1 MNIFIKSLKSI
12 GKQFSYPSLSSV
24 SFVCILIC
32 TAANSGQT
40 YYEGQE
46 AESIIKSGELQEKI
60 KEEDHI
66 HLILEYK
73 ENVFWCTVENN
84 GNKICTEY

>member
-1 MNIFIKSLKSI
+1 MNIFIKSLKSVRKRI
-12 GKQFSYPSLSSV
+12 SYPLLSSA
-24 SFVCILIC
+24 SFVCMLIC

-84 GNKICTEY
+84 GNKTCTEY